1 MDLKQ
6 KAREW
11 LLNYAATT
19 ADGPILTET
28 ERLADFAAKCVAE
41 EREACAKEM
50 DQLAAKTDG
59 EIADWL
65 HSGAA
70 VIRARKDS

>member
-11 LLNYAATT
+11 LDRNNGVFWATDDKLAA
-19 ADGPILTET
+19 
-28 ERLADFAAKCVAE
+28 FAAQCVAE

-50 DQLAAKTDG
+50 DKLAARTEG

-70 VIRARKDS
+70 VIRARGKEE